1 MKLIIDGMFF
11 RKALKYKIQTKKV
24 KIKDAYPS
32 QPIQVCN
39 LGEKKSG
46 HLGKMSELNKTI
58 FILCVFSA

>member
-32 QPIQVCN
+32 QLIQVCN
-39 LGEKKSG
+39 LGGKKKWAF
-46 HLGKMSELNKTI
+46 GKNE
-58 FILCVFSA
+58 

>member
-39 LGEKKSG
+39 LGEKKKWAF
-46 HLGKMSELNKTI
+46 GKNE
-58 FILCVFSA
+58 